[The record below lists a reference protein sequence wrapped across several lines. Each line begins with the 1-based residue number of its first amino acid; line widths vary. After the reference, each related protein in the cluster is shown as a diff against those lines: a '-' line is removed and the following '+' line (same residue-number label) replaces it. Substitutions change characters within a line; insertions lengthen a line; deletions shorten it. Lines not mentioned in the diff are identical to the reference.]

1 MKWFKQILGV
11 LREGNSIV
19 TAEPSQILIQQ
30 DYYSIAWGLK
40 HNGYYMN
47 SEGIKYSYD
56 KPQKWNFYERLNS
69 NGQKERSWGNDKI
82 SFIERNKL
90 LMNLEFCEKSY
101 SKSKF
106 DQDNLLN
113 LIDELINSELIETM
127 VGGCDMGLH
136 STSLLVFDS
145 LNNTYRRI
153 LLGCQGDFFLELNTD
168 KRMIIY
174 DLIK

>member
-1 MKWFKQILGV
+1 MKWFKQILGIFG
-11 LREGNSIV
+11 EGNSVMI
-19 TAEPSQILIQQ
+19 AEPSQILIQQ

-90 LMNLEFCEKSY
+90 LMNLDFCEKSY

-113 LIDELINSELIETM
+113 LIAELTNSELIETM

>member
-1 MKWFKQILGV
+1 
-11 LREGNSIV
+11 
-19 TAEPSQILIQQ
+19 
-30 DYYSIAWGLK
+30 
-40 HNGYYMN
+40 
-47 SEGIKYSYD
+47 
-56 KPQKWNFYERLNS
+56 
-69 NGQKERSWGNDKI
+69 
-82 SFIERNKL
+82 
-90 LMNLEFCEKSY
+90 MNLEFCEKSY

-113 LIDELINSELIETM
+113 LIDELTNSELIETM
-127 VGGCDMGLH
+127 GGGCDMGLH

-145 LNNTYRRI
+145 LNNNYKRI